1 MSAGTKLAV
10 AWLLLPGS
18 LAAQGFLE
26 QFSYEG
32 LRLSGIG
39 FELGAV
45 ASDRLTTEPIGALRI
60 DYGYIAPNVRVLIGG
75 SYFKGVFNSD
85 EIARFEDQLR
95 RVVIDP
101 TLDFVIDV
109 GTISWA
115 DFAGSLDLQYVF
127 SPAAQVMPYVGL
139 GLGVH
144 VRDADGT
151 AIEDTFVEDAL
162 DTIAAG
168 VTVSLGAEFVLGPGV
183 RFTADV
189 RGELTSELRTA
200 SLRGGF
206 AYRIPQAGGR

>member
-39 FELGAV
+39 FEFGAV
-45 ASDRLTTEPIGALRI
+45 VSDRLTTEPTGALRI
-60 DYGYIAPNVRVLIGG
+60 DYGYIAPKVRVLIGG
-75 SYFKGVFNSD
+75 SYFKGAFNSD

-115 DFAGSLDLQYVF
+115 DFEGSLDLQYVF
-127 SPAAQVMPYVGL
+127 SPAARVIPYVGL

-151 AIEDTFVEDAL
+151 AIEDTFVEDVL

-168 VTVSLGAEFVLGPGV
+168 VTVSLGAEFVLSPAV